1 MTRPRPSVSS
11 RFVTLALGGLVSLCA
26 NVAFAAP
33 AVAPAPA
40 PATTTTTTEARATD
54 GNPVIV
60 VNNTVA
66 STPAPAAA
74 PAPAAVAPAPV
85 ATAPAPVVVAP
96 APTATVTMPAQV
108 QVALTPQA
116 MATPSA
122 AELARLRK
130 VAEVNKARGL
140 RNAGWATLGSVYG
153 VSALIGTI
161 TIDSTSPGRMRNYG
175 YSMVIP
181 VAGPFIAAFH
191 SRSAT
196 GALLTTTLGVAQA
209 VGLGM
214 AIVGGA
220 RHRRFKRDLTFAAAP
235 TRGGGQVGVSMRF

>member
-1 MTRPRPSVSS
+1 MNRPRPSVSS
-11 RFVTLALGGLVSLCA
+11 RIVTLALGGFVSLCA

-40 PATTTTTTEARATD
+40 PATTTTTTEARAAD

-66 STPAPAAA
+66 STPAPA
-74 PAPAAVAPAPV
+74 PAPAVVAP
-85 ATAPAPVVVAP
+85 APAPVVATP
-96 APTATVTMPAQV
+96 APTTVATVPATVTMPAQV
-108 QVALTPQA
+108 QVAMTPQT
-116 MATPSA
+116 MAAPSK

-130 VAEVNKARGL
+130 VAEVNRARSL